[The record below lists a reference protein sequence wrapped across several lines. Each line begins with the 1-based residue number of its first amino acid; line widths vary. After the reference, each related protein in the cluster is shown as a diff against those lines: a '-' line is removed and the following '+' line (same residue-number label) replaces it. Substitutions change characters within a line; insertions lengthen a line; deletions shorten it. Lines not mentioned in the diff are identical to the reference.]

1 MKFFDLVNVSAA
13 CKRFFM
19 ITTVRK
25 KFRRTVSISKRIFNF
40 DDYYTDFLHNQM
52 LDLKVDIQKKFKEE
66 ISSEIFSIIFL
77 KIKRIS
83 YELTPFRVFC
93 HWCFCTR
100 GSRSTDTCSI
110 CSRIFIGN
118 NDIAKKLNRVFVI
131 TRNLIENH
139 DIFHLM
145 KYFSA

>member
-1 MKFFDLVNVSAA
+1 
-13 CKRFFM
+13 M

-93 HWCFCTR
+93 HCFFCTR

-110 CSRIFIGN
+110 CSRMFIDN
-118 NDIAKKLNRVFVI
+118 NDIAKKLDNVFVI
-131 TRNLIENH
+131 TRNSIENH

-145 KYFSA
+145 KYFNA